1 LRYKEAK
8 LHSRGFVDEQN
19 GGVIRGITFLYDVG
33 WYDFPL
39 SILQVLPLV
48 GAIFTNPEAGLEYVA
63 VVAARL
69 VGQTV
74 RSGSFPAC

>member
-1 LRYKEAK
+1 M
-8 LHSRGFVDEQN
+8 
-19 GGVIRGITFLYDVG
+19 IRGITFLDDVR

-39 SILQVLPLV
+39 AILQVLPLV

-69 VGQTV
+69 KGKTEPMLCGRARTSVVALKSDATV
-74 RSGSFPAC
+74 VLRN